1 MKAGEETEWL
11 TLVEDTL
18 PWDTTVSVVFTET
31 HRKEQSTENTQGR
44 ERRHGLVP
52 RWEGMCWSAA

>member
-1 MKAGEETEWL
+1 MKAGKETEGL

-31 HRKEQSTENTQGR
+31 HREEQSTENT
-44 ERRHGLVP
+44 
-52 RWEGMCWSAA
+52 